1 MGLQNRGKGVL
12 GWQKTPSRLPGTI
25 SPASQG
31 PGSIGLAPPHMPSP
45 KGQYIFCRLG
55 RMASLMKEK
64 TTRMPKRLP
73 RLPLVK

>member
-1 MGLQNRGKGVL
+1 MGLQNRGEGNL
-12 GWQKTPSRLPGTI
+12 GWQKTPSRHPSTI
-25 SPASQG
+25 SPESQG
-31 PGSIGLAPPHMPSP
+31 PGSIGLAPHMPSP
-45 KGQYIFCRLG
+45 KGQYIFYRLG

>member
-1 MGLQNRGKGVL
+1 MGLQNGGEGNL
-12 GWQKTPSRLPGTI
+12 GWRKTPSRLPGTI
-25 SPASQG
+25 SPESQG
-31 PGSIGLAPPHMPSP
+31 PGSPPRALPR
-45 KGQYIFCRLG
+45 GQYIFCRLG